1 MKNKLLGVLFLFTSI
16 SLTAGDHGSHSH
28 GGMGNSEDWEI
39 KAYTSAAPAF
49 IGDHATVIG
58 ASGKVL
64 RRAQMDGDASLL
76 CLCQKMALKT
86 RMNLQLHAQ
95 IRMLLLGQCIQI
107 QH

>member
-64 RRAQMDGDASLL
+64 RE
-76 CLCQKMALKT
+76 ALT
-86 RMNLQLHAQ
+86 F
-95 IRMLLLGQCIQI
+95 IGLLLNL
-107 QH
+107 